1 MPKYYLIKNNLLLD
15 VIDSDNGHV
24 AALPL
29 LQLGDSMSL
38 LNETH
43 ASNLM
48 ANLNLTAAQALAALG
63 ISDSR
68 ASLIQTV
75 FVAPQIVSLKTN
87 IEGAAY
93 KLVDIGAFSL
103 YQVNSNQA
111 NLLALHNELWSMS
124 PAQTLGLLAVVQV
137 FGTSFYASAA
147 RTATGMTLA
156 QAAARHDL
164 IVSYL
169 QSIGKTNTAAL
180 SAATD
185 EQAQINGIV
194 TALGY
199 TMAQL
204 WAAMTP

>member
-1 MPKYYLIKNNLLLD
+1 MAKYYLIKNDSLLAELD
-15 VIDSDNGHV
+15 AEQATVI
-24 AALPL
+24 ALPL
-29 LQLGDSMSL
+29 LRGGDSMSL

-43 ASNLM
+43 ANNLM

-63 ISDSR
+63 LSDTR

-111 NLLALHNELWSMS
+111 NLLALHNELWAMA
-124 PAQTLGLLAVVQV
+124 PAQTLGLLGVVQV
-137 FGTSFYASAA
+137 FGTSFYTSAA
-147 RTATGMTLA
+147 RTATGMTTT
-156 QAAARHDL
+156 QAAARRDL
-164 IVSYL
+164 IVAYL
-169 QSIGKTNTAAL
+169 RSIGQTNTAAL

-185 EQAQINGIV
+185 EQAQMSGIV

-204 WAAMTP
+204 WAAMAP